1 MQIKL
6 LGFIPEIVVAL
17 RLRKHKECKAL
28 FKSGRGNLAF
38 EDLVYSAAK
47 LLLQLR
53 GRLEPSVD
61 RFVDRPERLAGHE
74 TVARVATGP
83 IRKHSITQQ

>member
-1 MQIKL
+1 MQSNCEQSPVFIAAFVAMQIKL

-47 LLLQLR
+47 FLLQLR
-53 GRLEPSVD
+53 RRFEPCVNS
-61 RFVDRPERLAGHE
+61 FIYRP
-74 TVARVATGP
+74 
-83 IRKHSITQQ
+83 